1 MPVVPRPIFL
11 RWPRAGS
18 IAAVKR
24 LLTLSIIVLV
34 AGLLTTAC
42 NVTPPAATI
51 NGATISVSAL
61 NDQLRS
67 FNSTQVGH
75 CLLTAETG
83 QTTQFQ
89 TQGTGGPGTYDMAFT
104 DSILENSVGNELAF
118 QLAASKGL
126 SVSASDL
133 TTAQQNF
140 VATLNGEISA
150 AAQQAI
156 QSGTGSYCVAA
167 SGQPLT
173 GDQVMAALPATIRNA
188 LIANY
193 AVDEKLLADGADIS
207 GRGHLELL
215 RRQSRALHRRLR
227 ELDRDRHPGPRQPV
241 RRPDQCRGRVQRC
254 GQGALHRHPDG
265 VKRWGP
271 RMFVHPVPGG
281 TGVTSPV
288 GASGLTDRANP
299 GYAQRG
305 MGDLR
310 NHQPTGGVSV
320 RRPIGRDPAI
330 AADGHQWQS
339 DRQGD
344 SDVRATLQRVD
355 RSSVRDMEGARSG
368 GTGGTAGPVPV
379 GRSIRSTADPA
390 HGEQSV
396 GWSGAERDA
405 RHRVRQHTDHLQ

>member
-1 MPVVPRPIFL
+1 M

-24 LLTLSIIVLV
+24 LLTLSVIVLA

-83 QTTQFQ
+83 QTSQFQ
-89 TQGTGGPGTYDMAFT
+89 TQGAGGPGTYDMAFT

-133 TTAQQNF
+133 KTAQQNF

-150 AAQQAI
+150 AAQQAS

-193 AVDEKLLADGADIS
+193 AVDEKLLADGVDIS
-207 GRGHLELL
+207 DAAISSYYAANQGLFTADCV
-215 RRQSRALHRRLR
+215 SRIVTETQDHAN
-227 ELDRDRHPGPRQPV
+227 QYV
-241 RRPDQCRGRVQRC
+241 
-254 GQGALHRHPDG
+254 GQINAGAAFSDVAKAHSIDTQTASNGGALGCSFTQSQVEQALQVRSPA
-265 VKRWGP
+265 V
-271 RMFVHPVPGG
+271 G
-281 TGVTSPV
+281 T
-288 GASGLTDRANP
+288 
-299 GYAQRG
+299 
-305 MGDLR
+305 
-310 NHQPTGGVSV
+310 
-320 RRPIGRDPAI
+320 PIGPI
-330 AADGHQWQS
+330 ADTSGGAWEIYEITSQQVASLS
-339 DRQGD
+339 D
-344 SDVRATLQRVD
+344 
-355 RSSVRDMEGARSG
+355 ARSG
-368 GTGGTAGPVPV
+368 VIQQLLQTAANGN
-379 GRSIRSTADPA
+379 RIAT
-390 HGEQSV
+390 EIQTY
-396 GWSGAERDA
+396 A
-405 RHRVRQHTDHLQ
+405 RHSHVSIDPQYGTWKGQGVVAPVAPPAQYLLAAASGQPQTPLAVNSQAGGPGSGVAPGAGSGSAPTTSSSGN